1 LKAYVRVLLGVGLL
15 ALASA
20 AHAEDY
26 PTRTITMIV
35 PFAAG
40 GAADVTGRI
49 LAEGIGR
56 QLGQTVIVENVSG
69 AGGTIGSTR
78 GKNAPADGYTISL
91 GHMGTHAAAPA
102 LYPRIGYDPRK
113 DFDYLGLIAKSPI
126 ILFARKTL
134 PAKNLKDFIAY
145 ARQQGAALKNG
156 HSGVGSI
163 SHITCALFDQLV
175 GIEPTRIP
183 YRGVG
188 PMMNDMLG
196 GNVDYGCD
204 LVAALSPQVKS
215 GNIMGLAVAAPQ
227 RAAALP
233 DVRTTVEAGVPDF
246 QADAWTA
253 LFVPK
258 GTPEP
263 VLAKLRTAVEKALD
277 DPAVRDRL
285 AAIGADV
292 PGKEERGPA
301 YLQALIVRE
310 VHRWARVIK
319 AAGITAQ

>member
-1 LKAYVRVLLGVGLL
+1 MFRRIAAGWLSIGLV
-15 ALASA
+15 AAT
-20 AHAEDY
+20 AHAQDF
-26 PTRTITMIV
+26 PTRTLTMIV

-56 QLGQTVIVENVSG
+56 QLGQNVIVENVSG
-69 AGGTIGSTR
+69 AGGTIGATR

-102 LYPRIGYDPRK
+102 LYPRLGYDPRK
-113 DFDYLGLIAKSPI
+113 DFEYLGLIAKSPI

-134 PAKNLKDFIAY
+134 PAKTLTDFIAY
-145 ARQQGAALKNG
+145 AKKEGPKLKNG

-175 GIEPTRIP
+175 DIKPTSVP

-196 GNVDYGCD
+196 DNVDYGCD

-227 RAAALP
+227 RAAAGLMCRP
-233 DVRTTVEAGVPDF
+233 PSRLDCRISRPMPGRPCSYPRARPSPRSRSCAPRQRRPSTIRPCATGSRP
-246 QADAWTA
+246 
-253 LFVPK
+253 
-258 GTPEP
+258 
-263 VLAKLRTAVEKALD
+263 LAR
-277 DPAVRDRL
+277 PFRFRRNGDRL
-285 AAIGADV
+285 ISSSWS
-292 PGKEERGPA
+292 PR
-301 YLQALIVRE
+301 R
-310 VHRWARVIK
+310 
-319 AAGITAQ
+319 

>member
-1 LKAYVRVLLGVGLL
+1 MFRRIAAGWLSIGLV
-15 ALASA
+15 AAT
-20 AHAEDY
+20 AHAQDF
-26 PTRTITMIV
+26 PTRTLTMIV

-56 QLGQTVIVENVSG
+56 QLGQNVIVENVSG
-69 AGGTIGSTR
+69 AGGTIGATR

-102 LYPRIGYDPRK
+102 LYPRLGYDPRK
-113 DFDYLGLIAKSPI
+113 DFEYLGLIAKSPI

-134 PAKNLKDFIAY
+134 PAKTLTDFIAY
-145 ARQQGAALKNG
+145 AKKEGPKLKNG

-175 GIEPTRIP
+175 DIKPTSVP

-196 GNVDYGCD
+196 DNVDYGCD

-227 RAAALP
+227 RAAAVP
-233 DVRTTVEAGVPDF
+233 DVPTTVEAGLPDF

-263 VLAKLRTAVEKALD
+263 ALAKLRAATEKALD

-285 AAIGADV
+285 TSLGASIPV
-292 PGKEERGPA
+292 PEERGPA
-301 YLQALIVRE
+301 YLQQLVTKE
-310 VHRWARVIK
+310 VSRWAKVIEK
-319 AAGITAQ
+319 AGITAQ